1 MRDQNLLNHAGT
13 GNWSDQNLV
22 NDAAF
27 HKQNRLIDGLKESKP
42 RIYVGTAHFFMVK
55 MFLNWNLFAKLS
67 VDLLS
72 FVPGFLSF
80 FESKIETLAS

>member
-1 MRDQNLLNHAGT
+1 MRDQNLLNHARNGK
-13 GNWSDQNLV
+13 WRDQNLV

-27 HKQNRLIDGLKESKP
+27 HKQNWLIGGLKESKP
-42 RIYVGTAHFFMVK
+42 RIYAGTAHFFMVK